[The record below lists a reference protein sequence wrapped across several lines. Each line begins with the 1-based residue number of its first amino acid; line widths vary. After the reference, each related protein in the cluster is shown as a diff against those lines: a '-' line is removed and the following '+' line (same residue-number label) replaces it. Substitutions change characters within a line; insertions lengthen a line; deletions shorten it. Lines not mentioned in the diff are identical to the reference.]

1 VLKMKRKHDDTAE
14 ETNDINK
21 KQAKHTTKID
31 EDFRTGLFEEST
43 VEKFTNDYASSAP
56 YVNL

>member
-1 VLKMKRKHDDTAE
+1 MKRKHDDTAE